1 MSNIV
6 NYHKTQDE
14 WNIQLTVEINSF
26 LSKDPNEI
34 RTMHSKSDNIEIMI
48 GNETDEIIEDFFESL
63 LQKYRKGLEESM
75 RVFQANALN
84 ML

>member
-26 LSKDPNEI
+26 LSKDSNEI

>member
-14 WNIQLTVEINSF
+14 WNIQLTVEINSL
-26 LSKDPNEI
+26 LSKDSNEI

-63 LQKYRKGLEESM
+63 LQKYRKGLEELM

>member
-26 LSKDPNEI
+26 LSKDSNEI

-48 GNETDEIIEDFFESL
+48 DNETDEIIEDFFESL